1 MAIWKNQCTVR
12 ELNSKLKGSVQQGL
26 GFKIAHIGEDF
37 LVATLSMANDADPEQ
52 QNLREATLL
61 MTAKHACRD
70 RRRSLHQ
77 HSNA

>member
-52 QNLREATLL
+52 QNMRGNEI
-61 MTAKHACRD
+61 
-70 RRRSLHQ
+70 LHN
-77 HSNA
+77 SKTIT